1 MNAIGGIR
9 KEHWE
14 KEKKTPFKPKCPH
27 CKEAME
33 KVVAMPVMV
42 TGSSEMPLSYALC
55 CWECQTILHTVTG
68 VPQTEDS
75 HTQYQLQ
82 EQERDGLKK
91 LIHKGGIQLETADID
106 QLVAHLR
113 PEAIDRVYEMLRQK
127 LGREAYNQ
135 FLVRELEELSEDKPS
150 LKLPGASSNGN

>member
-1 MNAIGGIR
+1 
-9 KEHWE
+9 
-14 KEKKTPFKPKCPH
+14 
-27 CKEAME
+27 ME
-33 KVVAMPVMV
+33 KMVAMPVLV
-42 TGSSEMPLSYALC
+42 TGSSDMPLSYALC

-91 LIHKGGIQLETADID
+91 LIHKGGIRLETADID

-127 LGREAYNQ
+127 LGRKAYNQ

-150 LKLPGASSNGN
+150 LKLPGASCNGN